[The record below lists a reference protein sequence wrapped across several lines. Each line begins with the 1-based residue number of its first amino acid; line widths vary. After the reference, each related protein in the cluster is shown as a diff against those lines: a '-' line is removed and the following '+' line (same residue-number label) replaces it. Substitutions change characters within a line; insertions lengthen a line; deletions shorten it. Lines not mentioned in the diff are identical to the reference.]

1 MSWVFRLLKTIRN
14 IASGVVILGLALIS
28 ILALLVV
35 LEPFPGLELRSRPEG
50 LDAVFGFLWGLL
62 LLLNLDRIPRM
73 MPPRRD

>member
-1 MSWVFRLLKTIRN
+1 MSWVFKLLRTIRN
-14 IASGVVILGLALIS
+14 IATGVVILGLALIS

-35 LEPFPGLELRSRPEG
+35 LEPFPGLELRSTPEG